1 MHSIASASE
10 CIPWLVVLIIE
21 CLAIV
26 ILNIIT
32 IVVLVKMKR
41 QLQRRSTYLIIHQA
55 IVDLLVGA
63 VSGPLQIE
71 HYITWFCPLWKYKR
85 ETIWSLYLSA
95 AFQLLFPF
103 TSFTNLMA
111 ISLERLHAIF
121 CPFRHRFVR
130 KWVYRAIIIVIWLIP
145 IVRVAAIIFLWEI
158 GHVESSEKMQPLGSA
173 SECIPWFVVLII
185 ECLAIVILN
194 IITIVVFVKKKRQL
208 QRRRTYLIIHLAIVD
223 LLAGAVSGPLM
234 IEDVVTLFCPLW
246 KYRRMTLWS
255 YHLFTVFQL
264 LFPFTSFTN
273 LMAISLER
281 LHATFCPFRHR
292 FVSKWVYRAIIIVI
306 WLIPI
311 VRVAAIIFLSE
322 IGYVEVINTYFYLPF
337 YAVYLFVIC
346 VSYILVVIKVRCS
359 RHLQFHSRSKR
370 ERKLT
375 GTALIVSLVSLLCF
389 LPAIIYIAC
398 CGLSLNYFQNAR
410 FHLASLV
417 LFYANSLVNPIIY
430 ALRMPGFR
438 EGSQTFLVSPQ
449 QICHFVTLGERRLKS
464 TMRKGK

>member
-1 MHSIASASE
+1 MHPIASASE

-71 HYITWFCPLWKYKR
+71 HYIAWFCPLWKYKR

-95 AFQLLFPF
+95 AFQLLFLF

-111 ISLERLHAIF
+111 ISLERLHATF

-158 GHVESSEKMQPLGSA
+158 G
-173 SECIPWFVVLII
+173 
-185 ECLAIVILN
+185 
-194 IITIVVFVKKKRQL
+194 
-208 QRRRTYLIIHLAIVD
+208 
-223 LLAGAVSGPLM
+223 
-234 IEDVVTLFCPLW
+234 
-246 KYRRMTLWS
+246 
-255 YHLFTVFQL
+255 
-264 LFPFTSFTN
+264 
-273 LMAISLER
+273 
-281 LHATFCPFRHR
+281 
-292 FVSKWVYRAIIIVI
+292 
-306 WLIPI
+306 
-311 VRVAAIIFLSE
+311 
-322 IGYVEVINTYFYLPF
+322 YVEVINTYFYLPF
-337 YAVYLFVIC
+337 YAVSLFVIC

-389 LPAIIYIAC
+389 LPAIINLA
-398 CGLSLNYFQNAR
+398 LFNYFIN
-410 FHLASLV
+410 FHIDIAVEV
-417 LFYANSLVNPIIY
+417 LFLANSLVNPIIY

-438 EGSQTFLVSPQ
+438 EGLLQLFYRVPDLSRIASANLP
-449 QICHFVTLGERRLKS
+449 LRNLRRA
-464 TMRKGK
+464 